1 VPDTKENTKN
11 EATILRGRL
20 LRFAGDPFE
29 IGAGAALDYD
39 EDGALAMRSGMIVG
53 VGPAGIVLADHPE
66 ARVTHVGDRLI
77 APGFVDCHVHYPQ
90 TGIIASHGVQ
100 LLDWLNTYTYPE
112 ESRFGDRA
120 YAQAAAR
127 AYFDEQLRN
136 GVTSAC
142 SFCTIHAQSVDA
154 YFEEAARRGLRA
166 IGGKVMMDR
175 NAPAAVC
182 DTAQSGYDDS
192 KALIAKW
199 HGAGRALYAITP
211 RFAPTSTEAQLEAAG
226 ALWAEHPGCV
236 MQTHLS
242 ENGSEIVWVGELFPD
257 CADYFGV
264 YEKYGLI
271 GARAIF
277 GHAIHLTPRET
288 DRLAEVG
295 ASVAHCPTSNQ
306 FLGSGECDV
315 TGLKEHSVNVGL
327 ATDVG
332 GGSSFSMFHT
342 MKAAYEVAQRR
353 GVSLSPVHLWWLA
366 TQGAARALGLGD
378 TIGNLEV
385 GLEADAV
392 VLDLR
397 STPILR
403 HRMARVES
411 IAQAL
416 FAQIVLADD
425 RAVAA
430 TLSGGKVVYDRDES
444 INLATGE
451 T

>member
-1 VPDTKENTKN
+1 MTET
-11 EATILRGRL
+11 TILRGKL

-29 IGAGAALDYD
+29 VGAEAALVYD
-39 EDGALAMRSGMIVG
+39 EDGALAMRGGMIVDIG
-53 VGPAGIVLADHPE
+53 SATMILADHPD
-66 ARVTHVGDRLI
+66 ASVTHVGDNLI

-90 TGIIASHGVQ
+90 TGVIASYGAQ
-100 LLDWLNTYTYPE
+100 LLEWLNTYTFPE
-112 ESRFGDRA
+112 ESRFGDPG

-127 AYFDEQLRN
+127 VFFDEQLRN
-136 GVTSAC
+136 GATSAC
-142 SFCTIHAQSVDA
+142 SFCTIHPESVDA
-154 YFEEAARRGLRA
+154 YFTEAARRGLRA
-166 IGGKVMMDR
+166 VGGKVMMDR
-175 NAPAAVC
+175 NAPETLR

-192 KALIAKW
+192 KALAERW
-199 HGAGRALYAITP
+199 HGAGRALYAVTP
-211 RFAPTSTEAQLEAAG
+211 RFAPTSSEAQLEAAG
-226 ALWAEHPGCV
+226 ALWAEYPDCV

-242 ENGSEIVWVGELFPD
+242 ENHAEIAWADELFPG
-257 CADYFGV
+257 CPDYLGV
-264 YEKYGLI
+264 YEKYGLL
-271 GARAIF
+271 GPRAIF
-277 GHAIHLTPRET
+277 GHAIHLSPREI

-315 TGLKEHSVNVGL
+315 LGLHQRGIDVGL

-366 TQGAARALGLGD
+366 TQGAARALGIGD
-378 TIGNLEV
+378 KVGNLAV

-392 VLDLR
+392 VLDLE

-403 HRMARVES
+403 HRMARTES
-411 IAQAL
+411 ITEAM

-425 RAVAA
+425 RAVKS
-430 TLSGGKVVYDRDES
+430 TLSSGKAVYDRAES
-444 INLATGE
+444 N
-451 T
+451 

>member
-1 VPDTKENTKN
+1 MSET
-11 EATILRGRL
+11 TILRGRL

-29 IGAGAALDYD
+29 IGAEAALDYD
-39 EDGALAMRSGMIVG
+39 EDGALAMRDGLIVD
-53 VGPAGIVLADHPE
+53 VGPAETVLADHPE
-66 ARVTHVGDRLI
+66 ARVTHVGERLI

-90 TGIIASHGVQ
+90 TGIIASYGTQ
-100 LLDWLNTYTYPE
+100 LLDWLNTYTFPE
-112 ESRFGDRA
+112 ESRFGDPA

-136 GVTSAC
+136 GVTSAS
-142 SFCTIHAQSVDA
+142 SFCTTHRQSVDA
-154 YFEEAARRGLRA
+154 YFEEAARRGVRA

-175 NAPAAVC
+175 HAPETLR
-182 DTAQSGYDDS
+182 DTAQSAYDDS

-199 HGAGRALYAITP
+199 HGVGRALYAVTP

-277 GHAIHLTPRET
+277 GHAIHLTPREVE
-288 DRLAEVG
+288 RLAETG

-315 TGLKEHSVNVGL
+315 KGLHERGVNVGL
-327 ATDVG
+327 ASDVG

-353 GVSLSPVHLWWLA
+353 GVSLSPVQLWWLA
-366 TQGAARALGLGD
+366 TQGAARALGIGD
-378 TIGNLEV
+378 KIGNLGV

-392 VLDLR
+392 VLDLH

-403 HRMARVES
+403 HRMARVET
-411 IAQAL
+411 ITEAM

-430 TLSGGKVVYDRDES
+430 TLSGGKVVYDGDES
-444 INLATGE
+444 VTLGPGE

>member
-1 VPDTKENTKN
+1 ME
-11 EATILRGRL
+11 EIAILRGRL

-29 IGAGAALDYD
+29 IGAETALDFD
-39 EDGALAMRSGMIVG
+39 EDGALVMRGGMIVD
-53 VGPAGIVLADHPE
+53 VGPAEVVLADHPGVN
-66 ARVTHVGDRLI
+66 VTHVGDGLI
-77 APGFVDCHVHYPQ
+77 APGFVDCHMHYPQ
-90 TGIIASHGVQ
+90 TGVIASYGAQ
-100 LLDWLNTYTYPE
+100 LLDWLNTYTFPE
-112 ESRFGDRA
+112 ESRFGDPA
-120 YAQAAAR
+120 YAKAAAHT
-127 AYFDEQLRN
+127 YFDEQLRN
-136 GVTSAC
+136 GTTAAC
-142 SFCTIHAQSVDA
+142 SFCTIHPESVDA

-166 IGGKVMMDR
+166 VGGKVMMDR
-175 NAPAAVC
+175 NAPETLR

-192 KALIAKW
+192 KALAERW
-199 HGAGRALYAITP
+199 HGVGRALYAVTP

-226 ALWAEHPGCV
+226 ALWAEHPDCV

-242 ENGSEIVWVGELFPD
+242 ENGNEIAWVGELFPD

-271 GARAIF
+271 GPRAIF
-277 GHAIHLTPRET
+277 GHAIHLTPREVA
-288 DRLAEVG
+288 RLTEVG

-315 TGLKEHSVNVGL
+315 LGLHQNGVNVGL

-366 TQGAARALGLGD
+366 TQGSARALGIGD
-378 TIGNLEV
+378 KVGNLAV

-403 HRMARVES
+403 HRMARAETITEAMFV
-411 IAQAL
+411 
-416 FAQIVLADD
+416 QIVLADD
-425 RAVAA
+425 RAVKS
-430 TLSGGKVVYDRDES
+430 TISGGKVVYSDGES
-444 INLATGE
+444 I
-451 T
+451 

>member
-1 VPDTKENTKN
+1 MSET
-11 EATILRGRL
+11 TILRGRL

-39 EDGALAMRSGMIVG
+39 EDGALAMRGGLIVD
-53 VGPAGIVLADHPE
+53 VGPAGRVLAGHKG
-66 ARVTHVGDRLI
+66 ASVTHAGERLI
-77 APGFVDCHVHYPQ
+77 APGFVDCHMHYPQ
-90 TGIIASHGVQ
+90 TGIIASHGAQ
-100 LLDWLNTYTYPE
+100 LLEWLNSYTFPE
-112 ESRFGDRA
+112 EARFADPA

-127 AYFDEQLRN
+127 AYFDEQLHN

-142 SFCTIHAQSVDA
+142 SFCTIHGKSVDA

-175 NAPAAVC
+175 NAPESLR

-199 HGAGRALYAITP
+199 HGVGRALYAVTP
-211 RFAPTSTEAQLEAAG
+211 RFAPTSTEVQLEAAG
-226 ALWAEHPGCV
+226 ALWAAHPDCV

-242 ENGSEIVWVGELFPD
+242 ENHAEIAWVGELFPG
-257 CADYFGV
+257 CPDYLGV
-264 YEKYGLI
+264 YEKYGLL
-271 GARAIF
+271 GERAIF

-306 FLGSGECDV
+306 FLGSGDCDV
-315 TGLKEHSVNVGL
+315 AGLMGRGVDVGL

-366 TQGAARALGLGD
+366 TQGSARALGIEGKV
-378 TIGNLEV
+378 GNLAV

-392 VLDLR
+392 VLELG

-403 HRMARVES
+403 HRVDRTDCITET
-411 IAQAL
+411 L

-425 RAVAA
+425 RAVK
-430 TLSGGKVVYDRDES
+430 TTISGGKVVYNGGRDS
-444 INLATGE
+444 
-451 T
+451 

>member
-1 VPDTKENTKN
+1 ME
-11 EATILRGRL
+11 EITILRGRL

-29 IGAGAALDYD
+29 IGAETALDFD
-39 EDGALAMRSGMIVG
+39 EDGVLVMRGGMIVD
-53 VGPAGIVLADHPE
+53 VGPAEVVLADHPGVD
-66 ARVTHVGDRLI
+66 VTHVGDGLI
-77 APGFVDCHVHYPQ
+77 APGFVDCHMHYPQ
-90 TGIIASHGVQ
+90 TGVIASYGAQ
-100 LLDWLNTYTYPE
+100 LLDWLNTYTFPE
-112 ESRFGDRA
+112 ESRFGDAA
-120 YAQAAAR
+120 YAKAAAHT
-127 AYFDEQLRN
+127 YFDEQLRN
-136 GVTSAC
+136 GTTAAC
-142 SFCTIHAQSVDA
+142 SFCTIHPESVDA

-166 IGGKVMMDR
+166 VGGKVMMDR
-175 NAPAAVC
+175 NAPETLR

-192 KALIAKW
+192 KALAERW
-199 HGAGRALYAITP
+199 HGVGRALYAVTP
-211 RFAPTSTEAQLEAAG
+211 RFAPTSTEAQLEVAG
-226 ALWAEHPGCV
+226 ALWAEHPDCV

-242 ENGSEIVWVGELFPD
+242 ENGNEIAWVGELFPD

-271 GARAIF
+271 GPRAIF
-277 GHAIHLTPRET
+277 GHAIHLTPREVA
-288 DRLAEVG
+288 RLTEVG

-315 TGLKEHSVNVGL
+315 LGLHQNGVNVGL

-366 TQGAARALGLGD
+366 TQGSARALGIGD
-378 TIGNLEV
+378 KVGNLAV

-403 HRMARVES
+403 HRMARAETITEAMFV
-411 IAQAL
+411 
-416 FAQIVLADD
+416 QIVLADD
-425 RAVAA
+425 RAVKS
-430 TLSGGKVVYDRDES
+430 TISGGKVVYSDGES
-444 INLATGE
+444 I
-451 T
+451 

>member
-1 VPDTKENTKN
+1 MPDTKENTQGDT
-11 EATILRGRL
+11 TILRGRL

-29 IGAGAALDYD
+29 IGAEAALDYD
-39 EDGALAMRSGMIVG
+39 EDGALAMQGGMIVG
-53 VGPAGIVLADHPE
+53 VGPAGTVLANHPE
-66 ARVTHVGDRLI
+66 ARVTHAGERLI

-90 TGIIASHGVQ
+90 TGIIASHGAQ
-100 LLDWLNTYTYPE
+100 LLDWLNSYTFPE
-112 ESRFGDRA
+112 EARFGNPA
-120 YAQAAAR
+120 YARAAAR
-127 AYFDEQLRN
+127 DYFDEQLRN

-142 SFCTIHAQSVDA
+142 SFCTIHPPGVDA
-154 YFEEAARRGLRA
+154 YFEEAARRGVRA
-166 IGGKVMMDR
+166 VGGKVMMDR
-175 NAPAAVC
+175 NAPEALI

-199 HGAGRALYAITP
+199 HGVGRALYAITP

-226 ALWAEHPGCV
+226 ALWAEHPDCP
-236 MQTHLS
+236 MQTHLA
-242 ENGSEIVWVGELFPD
+242 ENHAEIAWVGALFPD
-257 CADYFGV
+257 CPDYLGV
-264 YEKYGLI
+264 YEKYGLL

-277 GHAIHLTPRET
+277 GHAIHLTPREVG
-288 DRLAEVG
+288 RLAEVG

-315 TGLKEHSVNVGL
+315 TGLMGRGVHVGL

-353 GVSLSPVHLWWLA
+353 GVSLGPVHLWWLA

-378 TIGNLEV
+378 RIGNLGV

-392 VLDLR
+392 VLDLH

-403 HRMARVES
+403 HRMARAES
-411 IAQAL
+411 IAEAL

-425 RAVAA
+425 RAVAL
-430 TLSGGKVVYDRDES
+430 TLSGGKVVYDGDES
-444 INLATGE
+444 MAFGPGE

>member
-1 VPDTKENTKN
+1 MSET
-11 EATILRGRL
+11 TILRGRL
-20 LRFAGDPFE
+20 LRFAGDPYE
-29 IGAGAALDYD
+29 IGAEAALDYD
-39 EDGALAMRSGMIVG
+39 EDGALAMRDGLIVD
-53 VGPAGIVLADHPE
+53 VGPAETVLAGHPE
-66 ARVTHVGDRLI
+66 ASVTLVGERLI

-90 TGIIASHGVQ
+90 TGIIASYGTQ
-100 LLDWLNTYTYPE
+100 LLDWLNTYTFPE
-112 ESRFGDRA
+112 ESRFGDPA

-136 GVTSAC
+136 GVTSAS
-142 SFCTIHAQSVDA
+142 SFCTTHRQSVDA
-154 YFEEAARRGLRA
+154 YFEEAARRGVRA

-175 NAPAAVC
+175 HAPETLR
-182 DTAQSGYDDS
+182 DTAQSAYDDS

-199 HGAGRALYAITP
+199 HGVGRALYAVTP

-226 ALWAEHPGCV
+226 ALWAEHPGCL

-277 GHAIHLTPRET
+277 GHAIHLTPREVE
-288 DRLAEVG
+288 RLAETG

-315 TGLKEHSVNVGL
+315 KGLHERGVNVGL
-327 ATDVG
+327 ASDVG

-353 GVSLSPVHLWWLA
+353 GVSLSPVQLWWLA
-366 TQGAARALGLGD
+366 TQGAARALGIGD
-378 TIGNLEV
+378 KIGNLGV

-392 VLDLR
+392 VLDLH

-403 HRMARVES
+403 HRMARVET
-411 IAQAL
+411 ITEAM

-430 TLSGGKVVYDRDES
+430 TLSGGKVVYDGDES
-444 INLATGE
+444 VTLGPGE